1 MSRDPK
7 EKSSLDIGRNLAD
20 NKKAL
25 VSGWGKITTT
35 TRDALRK
42 LEFGTNARSL
52 RYVAIP
58 IANKVCSEDEEIK
71 KISTK
76 YKEVEIAEK
85 LAIFNSNNYL
95 FFSS

>member
-1 MSRDPK
+1 M
-7 EKSSLDIGRNLAD
+7 
-20 NKKAL
+20 

-35 TRDALRK
+35 SRDALRK

-71 KISTK
+71 KIAKFDPSIKICAGGEEGIVPTPIIDPLE
-76 YKEVEIAEK
+76 YVV
-85 LAIFNSNNYL
+85 AISKK
-95 FFSS
+95 